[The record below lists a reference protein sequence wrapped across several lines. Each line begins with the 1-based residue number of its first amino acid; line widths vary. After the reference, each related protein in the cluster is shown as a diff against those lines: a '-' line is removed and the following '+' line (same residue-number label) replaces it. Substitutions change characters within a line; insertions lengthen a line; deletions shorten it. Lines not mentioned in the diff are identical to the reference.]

1 MIDDFFCPN
10 EPMHRVEKSKVM
22 LNLIIPVVNLGFGN
36 DSKGCFDFVYAI
48 IRLMIRDGNIRKVYR
63 MRL

>member
-1 MIDDFFCPN
+1 MKSSSKRVSTVIGDFFCPN

-36 DSKGCFDFVYAI
+36 DSKGRFDFVF
-48 IRLMIRDGNIRKVYR
+48 MP
-63 MRL
+63 